1 MKQRWA
7 FLLLGLVLRLHADG
21 QTGSSANYIANP
33 EKSKLQV
40 SVSKGGLF
48 KAFGHD
54 HLISANMIS
63 GRVLFNERMLESSS
77 VDLTVNANSLTVIDP
92 GEPDSDRR
100 QVQSTMA
107 GSEVLD
113 VQKYPEIRFTST
125 QVMETKKTDSGWD
138 LTVEG
143 RLTLHGIEKRISLPL
158 HLSAK
163 DAELR
168 AEGEVSLLQTDF
180 GITPIRVGGGTVK
193 VKDKIRIRFDVV
205 ADALRP

>member
-7 FLLLGLVLRLHADG
+7 FLLLGLVLCSHADG
-21 QTGSSANYIANP
+21 QTGSPANYIVNP
-33 EKSKLQV
+33 EKSKLQI
-40 SVSKGGLF
+40 SVSKEGLF

-92 GEPDSDRR
+92 GESDSDRR
-100 QVQSTMA
+100 QVQNTMA
-107 GSEVLD
+107 GNEVLD

-125 QVMETKKTDSGWD
+125 HVMEAKKTDPGWD

-143 RLTLHGIEKRISLPL
+143 RLTLHGIEKRISLLL

-193 VKDKIRIRFDVV
+193 VKDKIRMRFDVV
-205 ADALRP
+205 ADALRS